1 MLWYVANGFWD
12 FSRIMS
18 EKRFSAKKTG
28 KGGTMRSEREVTDA
42 IERYS
47 DTVLRLCTVYLKNG
61 SDAEDVFQ
69 TVFLKYALHDGPF
82 QNPEHEKAWLNRV
95 TVNACKDLLK
105 SFFRSRTVSLEDLKD
120 YAPEATQEQY
130 AVMEAV
136 RSLPKQY
143 RDVIYLHYY
152 EGYTAPEIAGILKRN
167 PNTVYTH
174 LHKGKQLL
182 KELLG
187 GVLDG

>member
-12 FSRIMS
+12 SSRIMS
-18 EKRFSAKKTG
+18 EKTVFCEKTG

-61 SDAEDVFQ
+61 SDAEDIFQ

-82 QNPEHEKAWLNRV
+82 QNPEHEKAWLIRV